1 MELWFTEEHTPNVRF
16 SLKVQAHLYSGESE
30 FQKIDVIDTLEFGKT
45 LLLDGLIMCS
55 EKEEHTY
62 HEMMVHVPMTVFP
75 DAKRVLVI
83 GGGDGGTVR
92 ELTRYKTIEKID
104 MVEIDQLVVEVSRQY
119 LPTMSCKL
127 DDPRVTLYFQ
137 DGIEFVKGKEAAY
150 DLILVDST
158 DPIGPGEGLF
168 TKAFYSDCHKALTKH
183 GILINQNESPFY
195 EVYRQNMMKA
205 AEKTREIFELSK
217 VYTFYIG
224 IYPSSLWSFG
234 FSSKGLDPVLDMKA
248 ERFHA
253 LGLDMHYYNTELHAG
268 AFMLPTYVK
277 KLLEE

>member
-16 SLKVQAHLYSGESE
+16 SLKVRSHLFSGESE
-30 FQKIDVIDTLEFGKT
+30 HQKIDVIDTYEFGRT

-55 EKEEHTY
+55 EREEQTY

-104 MVEIDQLVVEVSRQY
+104 MVEIDKLVVDVSRQY
-119 LPTMSCKL
+119 LPTMSCAL
-127 DDPRVTLYFQ
+127 DDSRVTLYFQ
-137 DGIEFVKGKEAAY
+137 DGIEFVKGKASAY

-168 TKAFYSDCHKALTKH
+168 TKAFYNDCYTALTEQ

-195 EVYRQNMMKA
+195 DVYRQNMIKA
-205 AEKTREIFELSK
+205 TEKTREIFELSK

-234 FSSKGLDPVLDMKA
+234 FSSKGLDPVRDMKP
-248 ERFHA
+248 ERFNV
-253 LGLDMHYYNTELHAG
+253 LELDTHYYTTELHAG
-268 AFMLPTYVK
+268 AFMLPAYVK
-277 KLLEE
+277 RLLEE

>member
-16 SLKVQAHLYSGESE
+16 SLKVKAHLFSGESA
-30 FQKIDVIDTLEFGKT
+30 FQKVDVIDTLEFGKM

-55 EKEEHTY
+55 EKEEHAY
-62 HEMMVHVPMTVFP
+62 HEMLTHVPMTVLP
-75 DAKRVLVI
+75 DAKKVLVI

-104 MVEIDQLVVEVSRQY
+104 MVEIDKMVVDIAREY
-119 LPTMSCKL
+119 LPSMSCAL

-137 DGIEFVKGKEAAY
+137 DGIEFVKNKEAVY

-168 TKAFYSDCHKALTKH
+168 TREFYTDCYHTLTAN

-195 EVYRQNMMKA
+195 EEYRQNMIKA
-205 AEKTREIFELSK
+205 AAKTREIFEISQ
-217 VYTFYIG
+217 VYMFYIG

-234 FSSKGLDPVLDMKA
+234 FSSKGLDPVRDMQP
-248 ERFHA
+248 ERFNA
-253 LGLDMHYYNTELHAG
+253 LNLETHYYNTDLHPG
-268 AFMLPTYVK
+268 AFMIPTYVK
-277 KLLEE
+277 NLLRD

>member
-16 SLKVQAHLYSGESE
+16 SLKVQAHLFSGESE
-30 FQKIDVIDTLEFGKT
+30 HQKVDVIDTVEFGKT

-62 HEMMVHVPMTVFP
+62 HEMMVHVPMTVLP
-75 DAKRVLVI
+75 DAKKVLVI

-104 MVEIDQLVVEVSRQY
+104 MVEIDELVVDVSRKY
-119 LPTMSCKL
+119 LPTMSCAL
-127 DDPRVTLYFQ
+127 DDPRVTLYFR
-137 DGIEFVKGKEAAY
+137 DGIEFVKDKEAAY

-168 TKAFYSDCHKALTKH
+168 TKAFYSDCYKALTEH

-234 FSSKGLDPVLDMKA
+234 FSSKGLDPVLDMKP
-248 ERFHA
+248 ERFKA
-253 LGLDMHYYNTELHAG
+253 LDLEMHYYNTDLHAG